1 MITINLRPGVKR
13 NVQRGSA
20 FGDFRTRML
29 DLRKN
34 VREPWLAVAVGAWTF
49 ALLFLAFTWV
59 RTATQLSSLEPK
71 LEETKAEHRRYRD
84 FIRQKRREERIRDSI
99 LVQIATIA
107 AVDQERYVWPHLLD
121 DIASALPEFTWLT
134 EVSSIGGSAATAS
147 DSMAVPPVV
156 VRIVGRTADLQHYT
170 TFLRRLEAS
179 PWMMNVVPVEAKTIV
194 EGNRALNSFTIQA
207 TYSRADSSRIRTVP
221 VLESVVR

>member
-13 NVQRGSA
+13 QVQRGTA
-20 FGDFRTRML
+20 FADLRTRVL
-29 DLRKN
+29 ELRKN
-34 VREPWLAVAVGAWTF
+34 VREPWLAVAVGAWVL
-49 ALLFLAFTWV
+49 ALLFLGFTWV
-59 RTATQLSSLEPK
+59 RTSTQLASLEPK

-84 FIRQKRREERIRDSI
+84 FVRQKRREERIRDSI

-121 DIASALPEFTWLT
+121 DIAAAVPDFTWLT
-134 EVSSIGGSAATAS
+134 EVSSIGGSAAATA
-147 DSMAVPPVV
+147 DSLAPPPVV
-156 VRIVGRTADLQHYT
+156 VRIVGRTGDLQHYT
-170 TFLRRLEAS
+170 TFLRRLESS
-179 PWMMNVVPVEAKTIV
+179 PWMTNVVPVEAKTIV

>member
-13 NVQRGSA
+13 QVQAGSA
-20 FGDFRTRML
+20 FADIRTRL
-29 DLRKN
+29 VELRKH
-34 VREPWLAVAVGAWTF
+34 VREPWLAIAIGAWAV
-49 ALLFLAFTWV
+49 ALLFLGVTWV
-59 RTATQLSSLEPK
+59 RTSTQLASLEPK

-121 DIASALPEFTWLT
+121 DIAAAVPDFTWLT
-134 EVSSIGGSAATAS
+134 EVSSIGGSASTTA
-147 DSMAVPPVV
+147 DSLAPPPVV
-156 VRIVGRTADLQHYT
+156 VRIVGRTGDLQHYT
-170 TFLRRLEAS
+170 TFLRRLESS
-179 PWMMNVVPVEAKTIV
+179 PWMTNVVPVEAKTIV